1 MLLLVVV
8 LAIAGV
14 FGGGDDSD
22 ADTASASTTTSA
34 ATADDQTIQNV
45 PLEPVGGGD
54 ARGEAVF
61 GLATGD
67 QPYVDVSIEGL
78 DPAPNGETYVI
89 WLMLNADEGYPLSP
103 ITANEDGSFSNR
115 FAIPAAVLEL
125 VARVQTVDVSI
136 APVKTIRKLVSD
148 ALEDSALVLEEPGQ
162 LVLQG
167 EIPSGGGRRLGG
179 SGGGGN

>member
-14 FGGGDDSD
+14 FGGGDDAD

-89 WLMLNADEGYPLSP
+89 WLMLTADEGYPLSP
-103 ITANEDGSFSNR
+103 IAVESRTAASR
-115 FAIPAAVLEL
+115 
-125 VARVQTVDVSI
+125 I
-136 APVKTIRKLVSD
+136 ASRSPPRCSRW
-148 ALEDSALVLEEPGQ
+148 SPGCR
-162 LVLQG
+162 
-167 EIPSGGGRRLGG
+167 SSTSRSRR
-179 SGGGGN
+179 